1 MARIIKKTIV
11 YEGMPLRPLK
21 VGKISIFLMWI
32 LVFLVS
38 RIGAFEFPVDGVGD
52 RLDLGQLRLIEQL

>member
-21 VGKISIFLMWI
+21 MGKISILTARNLI
-32 LVFLVS
+32 KKTKTKK
-38 RIGAFEFPVDGVGD
+38 EKNDGKSN
-52 RLDLGQLRLIEQL
+52 L

>member
-21 VGKISIFLMWI
+21 MGKISILTARNLI
-32 LVFLVS
+32 TKTKNKK
-38 RIGAFEFPVDGVGD
+38 EKNDGKSN
-52 RLDLGQLRLIEQL
+52 L